1 MQKLTA
7 YVSGRVQK
15 SGYRSKV
22 VTIARVLGICGIVK
36 NLADGRVKII
46 AEGEE
51 SDLERFAKALIM
63 KNTIIDVSGIE
74 KEYDTPTG
82 IFDDFSKIVEDGE
95 TDARLDTAIDCF
107 KELIDLTRQGLD
119 KQDMSLDKQD
129 QMLAKQDQM
138 IGKQDQMLA
147 KQDQMLAKQ
156 DQMIGKQDQM
166 LAKQDQMI
174 GKQDE
179 LILKQDETKDEIV
192 GEVRVLRSDL
202 KISLDDRLSRIESD
216 VAQIKA

>member
-1 MQKLTA
+1 
-7 YVSGRVQK
+7 
-15 SGYRSKV
+15 
-22 VTIARVLGICGIVK
+22 
-36 NLADGRVKII
+36 
-46 AEGEE
+46 
-51 SDLERFAKALIM
+51 M

-82 IFDDFSKIVEDGE
+82 IFDDFSKIAEDGE

-138 IGKQDQMLA
+138 IGKQD
-147 KQDQMLAKQ
+147 
-156 DQMIGKQDQM
+156 
-166 LAKQDQMI
+166 
-174 GKQDE
+174 E

-192 GEVRVLRSDL
+192 GEVQSA
-202 KISLDDRLSRIESD
+202 SFRLEN
-216 VAQIKA
+216 QPG

>member
-138 IGKQDQMLA
+138 IGKQD
-147 KQDQMLAKQ
+147 
-156 DQMIGKQDQM
+156 
-166 LAKQDQMI
+166 
-174 GKQDE
+174 E
-179 LILKQDETKDEIV
+179 LILKLDETKDEIV
-192 GEVRVLRSDL
+192 GEVRELRSDL

-216 VAQIKA
+216 VAQIKAKVGLC